1 MIFANT
7 PKFAALSQARDNWN
21 LDKNL
26 LCMSGAKEYI
36 ISTGFL
42 SVTKS

>member
-1 MIFANT
+1 MGY
-7 PKFAALSQARDNWN
+7 SSYY
-21 LDKNL
+21 KNL